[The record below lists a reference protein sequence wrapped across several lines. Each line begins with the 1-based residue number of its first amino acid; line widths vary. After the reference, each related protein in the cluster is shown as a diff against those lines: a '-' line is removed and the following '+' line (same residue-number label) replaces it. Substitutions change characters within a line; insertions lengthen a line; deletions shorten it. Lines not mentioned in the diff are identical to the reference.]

1 MSDIVISGL
10 GLVTPFGQGVEPYWR
25 GLLGG
30 RSALAAARRFTSP
43 PYRGEPVGEVP
54 EQGPGAGGATTRP
67 GPGPEEGPRKSA
79 YARTAL
85 REALHAAGL
94 ARLPDGA
101 AVLLVGQAPLPPPD
115 DGWHGRR
122 AVDEREFLGPD
133 PEEVLSGVLAGPGR
147 QPAHL
152 SHACA
157 SAVFAVGYARE
168 LLRSGA
174 APVAVVVGSSVL
186 NRYEYAS
193 MDVVRAV
200 GRTAARP
207 FDVDRAGISLGEGG
221 GAVVLEGAAQARA
234 RGAAADLVV
243 AGAACRVAGAKS
255 AASDTGR
262 IAACMRAALD
272 DASVDGLD
280 HVHAHATGTGQGD
293 AAELA
298 AVEAVAADCGA
309 RALPVS
315 SHKGAIGHLL
325 HISGV
330 PAIAAAAG
338 TLRGGVVAPTAGLTV
353 PEPTDRVVLPTV
365 PMEVAG
371 ARTAAVNSFGFG
383 GNNASLVLLRR

>member
-10 GLVTPFGQGVEPYWR
+10 GLVTPFGRGVEPYWR

-30 RSALAAARRFTSP
+30 RSALGPARRFTEP

-54 EQGPGAGGATTRP
+54 RAA
-67 GPGPEEGPRKSA
+67 GPEPDGGPRKSA
-79 YARTAL
+79 YARAAL
-85 REALHAAGL
+85 GEALHAAGL
-94 ARLPDGA
+94 DRLPDGA
-101 AVLLVGQAPLPPPD
+101 VVLLVGQAVLPRPG
-115 DGWHGRR
+115 DGR
-122 AVDEREFLGPD
+122 ALPTADEREFMGPD
-133 PEEVLSGVLAGPGR
+133 PAEVLGVRPDLR
-147 QPAHL
+147 HVHL

-168 LLRSGA
+168 LLRAGA
-174 APVAVVVGSSVL
+174 APLAAVVGSSVL

-200 GRTAARP
+200 GRTTARP
-207 FDVDRAGISLGEGG
+207 FDVERAGISLGEGG
-221 GAVVLEGAAQARA
+221 GAVVLESAGHARA
-234 RGAAADLVV
+234 RGVSADLAV
-243 AGAACRVAGAKS
+243 AGAACRVAGAKA
-255 AASDTGR
+255 AASDTDR
-262 IAACMRAALD
+262 IAACMRDALD
-272 DASVDGLD
+272 DASVHGLD

-325 HISGV
+325 HISGA

-338 TLRGGVVAPTAGLTV
+338 MLRGGIVPPTAGLTT
-353 PEPTDRVVLPTV
+353 PEPTDRLVLPTA

>member
-10 GLVTPFGQGVEPYWR
+10 GLVTPFGHGVEPYWR
-25 GLLGG
+25 GLVGG
-30 RSALAAARRFTSP
+30 RSALAPARRFTAA

-54 EQGPGAGGATTRP
+54 HGAPEPAGAT
-67 GPGPEEGPRKSA
+67 RKGA
-79 YARTAL
+79 YARAAL
-85 REALHAAGL
+85 EEALHAAGL

-101 AVLLVGQAPLPPPD
+101 VVLLVGQAPLPRP
-115 DGWHGRR
+115 GEGR
-122 AVDEREFLGPD
+122 AEPTGDEREFMGPD
-133 PEEVLSGVLAGPGR
+133 PAEVLGAPPGPR
-147 QPAHL
+147 YVHL

-168 LLRSGA
+168 LLRAGE
-174 APVAVVVGSSVL
+174 APVAAVVGSSVL

-207 FDVDRAGISLGEGG
+207 FDVERAGISLGEGG
-221 GAVVLEGAAQARA
+221 GAVVLESAAHARA

-243 AGAACRVAGAKS
+243 AGSACRVSGAKS
-255 AASDTGR
+255 AASDTDR
-262 IAACMRAALD
+262 VASCMRDALD
-272 DASVDGLD
+272 DASVHGLD

-325 HISGV
+325 HISGA

-338 TLRGGVVAPTAGLTV
+338 TLRSGIVAPTAGLAT
-353 PEPTDRVVLPTV
+353 PEPTDRLVLPTA
-365 PMEVAG
+365 PMEVSG
-371 ARTAAVNSFGFG
+371 VRTAAVNSFGFG